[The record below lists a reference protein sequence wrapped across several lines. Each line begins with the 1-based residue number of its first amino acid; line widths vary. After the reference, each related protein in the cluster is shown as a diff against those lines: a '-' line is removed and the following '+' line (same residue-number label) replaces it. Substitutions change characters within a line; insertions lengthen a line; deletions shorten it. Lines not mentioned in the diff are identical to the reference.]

1 MCEPPDSH
9 IPHTRPCPETFSG
22 LPRLERLQLCEEVG
36 LGSPSNT
43 KWEPSP
49 PSPHQDRFC
58 LPEDFSK
65 LRCIGQDWSFGICLS
80 IIWTFIF
87 QILVSGLWRR
97 PPPPWGPPSLGP
109 TPPFLVEWPS
119 SWPSRE
125 SAGPLPP
132 PTCLLRILRR
142 RTRDMT
148 PTSHRQPRRLGPRPR
163 GSTTQNPGTGEGV
176 LAPATVLTGPR
187 RTTKHIVVPNRKTT
201 SQPRLPSCE
210 LSSQKSNR
218 CQCIPPPLCLLFI

>member
-80 IIWTFIF
+80 VIWTFIF
-87 QILVSGLWRR
+87 QILVSGL
-97 PPPPWGPPSLGP
+97 
-109 TPPFLVEWPS
+109 
-119 SWPSRE
+119 
-125 SAGPLPP
+125 
-132 PTCLLRILRR
+132 
-142 RTRDMT
+142 
-148 PTSHRQPRRLGPRPR
+148 
-163 GSTTQNPGTGEGV
+163 
-176 LAPATVLTGPR
+176 
-187 RTTKHIVVPNRKTT
+187 
-201 SQPRLPSCE
+201 
-210 LSSQKSNR
+210 
-218 CQCIPPPLCLLFI
+218 